1 MLELAYRPL
10 MQRRSEPVRRWRWIV
25 ALAVLPTLILGA
37 CAGGGD
43 ALILA
48 TTTST
53 QDSGLLDEVV
63 PLFERETGYSVK
75 TIAVGSGAALRMG
88 EEGEADVILAH
99 SPDAEEEFMAAGHG
113 VNRRLVMHNDF
124 VIVGPAGDPADL
136 QGLEDAA
143 EAMGRIAESESL
155 FLSRGDESGTHAK
168 ELGIWRSAELTPAG
182 DWYQE
187 SGTGM
192 GQTLLVASDKQGYAL
207 SDRATYLALQEN
219 LALDILVQGDPA
231 LFNVYHVM
239 QVNPEKSDRINAEAA
254 AAFAAFI
261 TSLEVQEIIRG
272 FGEDRFGQPLF
283 VPDAYLESTPGAQ
296 PVP

>member
-1 MLELAYRPL
+1 MRNRLWIAVLA
-10 MQRRSEPVRRWRWIV
+10 
-25 ALAVLPTLILGA
+25 ALATPLVAA
-37 CAGGGD
+37 CGTGED

-53 QDSGLLDEVV
+53 HDSGLLDELV
-63 PLFERETGYSVK
+63 PLFEGETGCSVK

-99 SPDAEEEFMAAGHG
+99 SPDAEDAFMAAGHG
-113 VNRRLVMHNDF
+113 INRRLVMHNDF
-124 VIVGPAGDPADL
+124 VIVGPADDPAAVR
-136 QGLEDAA
+136 GLGDAA
-143 EAMGRIAESESL
+143 ETMRRIAKTESL

-168 ELGIWRSAELTPAG
+168 ELGLWRSAGLTPAG
-182 DWYQE
+182 GWYQE

-192 GQTLLVASDKQGYAL
+192 GQTLLVASDKQGYVL
-207 SDRATYLALQEN
+207 TDRATYLALRDN
-219 LALDILVQGDPA
+219 LALDILVEGDPA

-261 TSLEVQEIIRG
+261 TSPEAQEIIRG

-296 PVP
+296 PDMP

>member
-1 MLELAYRPL
+1 M
-10 MQRRSEPVRRWRWIV
+10 RRWRWIG
-25 ALAVLPTLILGA
+25 ALAVLATLLAAA
-37 CAGGGD
+37 CGTGED

-53 QDSGLLDEVV
+53 QDSGLLDELV
-63 PLFERETGYSVK
+63 PLFEQETGYSVK

-99 SPDAEEEFMAAGHG
+99 SPDAEDAFMEAGHG
-113 VNRRLVMHNDF
+113 VSRRLVMHNDF
-124 VIVGPAGDPADL
+124 IIVGPADDPAAVR
-136 QGLEDAA
+136 GLEDAA
-143 EAMGRIAESESL
+143 EAMRRIAESESL

-168 ELGIWRSAELTPAG
+168 ELSLWRSAGLTPADG
-182 DWYQE
+182 WYQE

-192 GQTLLVASDKQGYAL
+192 GQTLMVAGDKQGYAL
-207 SDRATYLALQEN
+207 ADRATYLALREN

-254 AAFAAFI
+254 AAFATFI

-272 FGEDRFGQPLF
+272 FGVERFGQPLF
-283 VPDAYLESTPGAQ
+283 VPDAYLESTPRTQ
-296 PVP
+296 SDTP

>member
-1 MLELAYRPL
+1 M
-10 MQRRSEPVRRWRWIV
+10 RSRLWIG
-25 ALAVLPTLILGA
+25 AMAVLATVLAGA
-37 CAGGGD
+37 CAAGED

-53 QDSGLLDEVV
+53 QDSGLLDKIV
-63 PLFERETGYSVK
+63 PLFEDETGYSVK

-99 SPDAEEEFMAAGHG
+99 SPDAEDAFMAAGHG

-124 VIVGPAGDPADL
+124 VIVGPADDPAEL
-136 QGLEDAA
+136 RGLGDAA
-143 EAMGRIAESESL
+143 EATRRIADSESL
-155 FLSRGDESGTHAK
+155 FLSRGDQSGTHAK
-168 ELGIWRSAELTPAG
+168 ELEMWRAAGLTPAG
-182 DWYQE
+182 GWYQE

-192 GQTLLVASDKQGYAL
+192 GPTLLVASDKQGYAL
-207 SDRATYLALQEN
+207 SDRATYLALREN
-219 LALDILVQGDPA
+219 LALDILVEGDPA

-254 AAFAAFI
+254 AAFAVFI
-261 TSLEVQEIIRG
+261 TSPEVQEVIRG

-296 PVP
+296 PDMP